1 MGIFYASHA
10 FGLLKT
16 KIGRTNMGLCKKTL
30 ECSTPDNIVGD
41 FSACK
46 KDNVFN
52 FSSQDLHSTV
62 LDSWRQKQYMMYSIY
77 TQ

>member
-30 ECSTPDNIVGD
+30 EYSTPDNIVGD
-41 FSACK
+41 FLHVR
-46 KDNVFN
+46 NTM
-52 FSSQDLHSTV
+52 SSTFQDLHSTV